1 MALVNNAETIG
12 KGTKNLVLETAGH
25 IYVKVNERYYEL
37 DFRNSGEKLV
47 GKSIVETVQTP
58 EEIDLSEYIT
68 NDDLKKA
75 LKKYVTAK
83 SWEDVIDTQ
92 TALQNSLLD
101 FEEAI
106 KPITVQTMQVV
117 VGTEELQFDWIES
130 FTNPNINVDPPLY
143 IDENPSSNHYGQLVW
158 NPGYI
163 KHYTIDGPDKVQPDS
178 SNSNTYGKTKDYWR
192 WYITNSEGEN
202 EIEEVPLSDT
212 FYVYLKVPYSKEY
225 TIDGSDTNGGGLNGA
240 NIYIAADGNLGD
252 RTASGNMAKT
262 GVGKV
267 VYSDTAIKFGPETE
281 NGITYYYL
289 LYAIVT
295 NSDGS
300 PSISTLNG
308 FTEILPGQIRAYIF
322 ASPDGESY
330 LDLMHSKLKLR
341 DKLVFNEDGKGN
353 LYIKGAIVQD
363 TGGNSQAATVYRDT
377 WERGATY
384 CPGNIVVVKDGNN
397 VVGSYRCTGEIPKG
411 GTADTVKEYERDCY
425 ESKIDPP
432 LDPSH
437 WVCISKGSTSIV
449 TAGLYYLDSDDDFTA
464 IPTDENGIIQST
476 ITPWTIHLKM
486 YEGSS
491 PIEIT
496 KVDLSIPDAIS
507 NAVSIEN
514 KGNGDIKISV
524 ISGQKIEGTHKIS
537 FTATGATSDTSN
549 STVKRSFLYTISGI
563 QNADP
568 NTMYFL
574 RPSTNQ
580 IKYGDKSGISCQVFK
595 NSPNGSNI
603 LDSLEDNMKITYS
616 IDNSNTVNNYSY
628 GNTIDSS
635 SISSKIVFTLT
646 VNNIVYDKET
656 ILVVRD
662 GTHGT
667 SVAAVKDYYYASNS
681 PSSDSCPAIGR
692 PEWTI
697 NKVPD
702 NYGLD
707 NPYLWNYEET
717 YNSDNIVINT
727 IPITLLCY
735 YGKDGVSIGSIIEYY
750 AATASKYINPN
761 SWTENEIPSGYG
773 PSKPYLWNY
782 EKIYNTKGGL
792 INETSPIIISHYGK
806 NGTNGK
812 GIASITNY
820 YLATDKSSGV
830 TREDNSWTT
839 TPQEINKDKPY
850 LWNYEV
856 ITYSDN
862 STPTKSDP
870 HIIGHYG
877 VDGVSPNTAFKSTV
891 FKRSNEAPGTP
902 EGGSYN
908 DPKPS
913 ESFGWSD
920 GIPAGEEILWASTR
934 IFSSNGE
941 YPQQGEWTDPK
952 QMTDTSDFEVA
963 FSSLEDPGTP
973 DGPPNTENNTNW
985 SDTASTDTIWM
996 ATAVKKNGKWG
1007 NWQISRIKGE
1017 KGNDGTSI
1025 NIKGTLESVEKLPKP
1040 PKNPSDCYI
1049 INGELYV
1056 WNGEKWVNVG
1066 KFTGDDG
1073 DTAYIH
1079 IKYANSLTEGDWT
1092 DKDNEDETLRGES
1105 PGKYIGIYWDHNPD
1119 DSLTWSN
1126 YKWSKWEGEDG
1137 FGYEYI
1143 YRLTTDFVAPA
1154 VPESGPVDPSGKKP
1168 EENNYVP
1175 KDWTDDPTGVD
1186 KTNQYEWVCYRQK
1199 VDGKWGNFIG
1209 SASNSTKAALW
1220 AKYGIDGT
1228 GISDIRDY
1236 YITTIDTTTPEAVFK
1251 DNTYIPYN
1259 GNDQWKRLPTDVTH
1273 NADYPYIWKVEVIL
1287 FDGDKGKTPICTS
1300 PVIIGVFTVD
1310 GINAALLTLTT
1321 SSYIFSYESH
1331 ADIPTNEEITLNAFT
1346 QNVTPKDYIWKYT
1359 NSTKNGAYVSIPD
1372 SDLKSNNYILNYD
1385 SALFDGTDSVT
1396 IRVSI
1401 EDPNN
1406 KGNWLFDEVTIFK
1419 IHAVSGLTLTCY
1431 LDNPC
1436 FDIPV
1441 KQGIRDFSEA
1451 FSNLHVVVDGEEVFE
1466 NFTVTTG
1473 DADVIY
1479 SYDETTKISKI
1490 YIDDKTT
1497 KSPGRY
1503 SVPITITYDS
1513 KYISTLNLDFEI
1525 DNDGYVELTYSNSAF
1540 VWNDINQSYTPNSIS
1555 ITANSYDINNAK
1567 YTGSYTWQY
1576 LNSDGEWTDIG
1587 TGSTLE
1593 ISANSE
1599 YFNGNRTATI
1609 KCSDST
1615 LNDDYDTATFF
1626 LIKDGASNYLLD
1638 LSNESASV
1646 PANADG
1652 IIQGIDSLHCK
1663 ATLFYGSSKPSGV
1676 TYTLTVPEG
1685 VSGVRIDPN
1694 TGEFTFENSFT
1705 FSGDVAS
1712 LVVEA
1717 KIGDIVKG
1725 TATMNISKI
1734 KPGSN
1739 GDPATVYWLIP
1750 SANQIVIDK
1759 DGNLNP
1765 STISVS
1771 GFQQTGNGEVV
1782 AAEGV
1787 SYKWGY
1793 NTSTPESDYIKEIG
1807 IDSAQSFITF
1817 SMYKEGKQIDSET
1830 VPILKDGQDG
1840 TPAFTVFLT
1849 NPNHI
1854 FPATEEGAVASTD
1867 RVGVMVYEGTT
1878 LYNRTQYFVT
1888 VADPRGLIQATTY
1901 ENDDPTNYIEIGDTQ
1916 INVIDFYLHEC
1927 SKKQYLNDSRKKV
1940 ITVYKG
1946 SVENQGEALAVLEYN
1961 WSISWSGEPGAK
1973 GDDGPITR
1981 VRKFQSTADENTI
1994 LVYNDGTYTET
2005 DGKKYLDF
2013 VFYQEDNNYYQCI
2026 KPQTIT
2032 GSNEA
2037 IAPSDTTHWS
2047 LINNF
2052 KPIATSVLLVG
2063 ANAEGWI
2070 IDEGIIKHT
2079 SDAISL
2085 KKNGE
2090 INAGDGTF
2098 SVSKEGILTA
2108 TSGKI
2113 GNWEITTTGLVGK
2126 DIETESTTETGE
2138 DVSGTQYGGGGHD
2151 SKHYSIITKCK
2162 EVSIEKNNKSKSGY
2176 SEARIGSN
2184 VLPVGISGTATGYF
2198 YNSLPKG
2205 LWTEKTDIV
2214 NLEWHDDTLKSAADR
2229 EAVFNDFIT
2238 SDAALAMGQEF
2249 IDLINSNCSTLE
2261 QVCLIYGND
2270 IIGYGFNPIVE
2281 SLEGLDGNS
2290 YDVYSI
2296 YMYNYHRITYQW
2308 VPLSTNYGI
2317 ISDVSNAKT
2326 NYSFYSPNGSAFLKN
2341 GSCISWSSD
2350 YKGYAYSNTI
2360 LSYLDKT
2367 NYFVFTGADSPGN
2380 IVYLPTTNQLIEIG
2394 AINKIFEITI
2404 LVTTTPNKVYIVS
2417 DDGYGKLL
2425 DNNDNIIKQ
2434 STPVSDLGDKYYNYI
2449 EMTKGDILTLLFDG
2463 TYWHKKVHSS

>member
-47 GKSIVETVQTP
+47 GKSIIENVQTP

-92 TALQNSLLD
+92 TALQNSLLN

-143 IDENPSSNHYGQLVW
+143 IDENPSSNHYGNLVW

-163 KHYTIDGPDKVQPDS
+163 KHYTIDGPEKVQPDS
-178 SNSNTYGKTKDYWR
+178 DGNNTYNRTKEYWR
-192 WYITNSEGEN
+192 WYITNSEGKN

-212 FYVYLKVPYSKEY
+212 FYVYLKVPYSKGY
-225 TIDGSDTNGGGLNGA
+225 TIEGINTNGGGLNGA
-240 NIYIAADGNLGD
+240 NVYITENGTLG
-252 RTASGNMAKT
+252 RMRARGIMAKT

-341 DKLVFNEDGKGN
+341 DKLKFNEDGKGN

-377 WERGATY
+377 WETGATY
-384 CPGNIVVVKDGNN
+384 CPGNIVIRKDGDN
-397 VVGSYRCTGEIPKG
+397 VVGSYRFTGILPKG
-411 GTADTVKEYERDCY
+411 ETIDTVPEYERLCGTAG
-425 ESKIDPP
+425 DP
-432 LDPSH
+432 LSDTEH

-496 KVDLSIPDAIS
+496 NVSWSIPGAIS
-507 NAVSIEN
+507 NTVSIEN
-514 KGNGDIKISV
+514 KGNGNIEISV
-524 ISGQKIEGTHKIS
+524 ASGQKIEGTHKIS
-537 FTATGATSDTSN
+537 FTATGATSDISKP
-549 STVKRSFLYTISGI
+549 TVERSFLYTISGI

-574 RPSTNQ
+574 RPSTSQ

-595 NSPNGSNI
+595 NSPNGSSVLN
-603 LDSLEDNMKITYS
+603 SLEDNMKITYS
-616 IDNSNTVNNYSY
+616 IDNSSTENDYSY
-628 GNTIDSS
+628 GNTIKSP
-635 SISSKIVFTLT
+635 ISSKIVFTLT
-646 VNNIVYDKET
+646 INNIVYDKET

-662 GTHGT
+662 GTNGT
-667 SVAAVKDYYYASNS
+667 SVAAVKDYYYASE
-681 PSSDSCPAIGR
+681 SSSSNIPAVDDPAWTENEI
-692 PEWTI
+692 PE
-697 NKVPD
+697 

-707 NPYLWNYEET
+707 NPYLWNYEKT
-717 YNSDNIVINT
+717 IGSDGKPINT
-727 IPITLLCY
+727 TPITLLCY
-735 YGKDGVSIGSIIEYY
+735 YGKDGNNGLGIVWKGNL
-750 AATASKYINPN
+750 ATAPSNPQTN
-761 SWTENEIPSGYG
+761 WCYRDTDNGKVY
-773 PSKPYLWNY
+773 
-782 EKIYNTKGGL
+782 IYNGSAWELMVLDGSNGEPGAKGDNGL
-792 INETSPIIISHYGK
+792 S
-806 NGTNGK
+806 
-812 GIASITNY
+812 
-820 YLATDKSSGV
+820 V
-830 TREDNSWTT
+830 F
-839 TPQEINKDKPY
+839 
-850 LWNYEV
+850 
-856 ITYSDN
+856 ITYHDN
-862 STPTKSDP
+862 AITSMPSTPTGNGTTDGWHTTATKAANWMSQKIAASASEGTWGAPIQICGADGQNG
-870 HIIGHYG
+870 IDGINGE
-877 VDGVSPNTAFKSTV
+877 DGVSIIWKGEFASHPNNPENGWAYKNTTDKKSYIYQD
-891 FKRSNEAPGTP
+891 
-902 EGGSYN
+902 GSWY
-908 DPKPS
+908 
-913 ESFGWSD
+913 
-920 GIPAGEEILWASTR
+920 
-934 IFSSNGE
+934 
-941 YPQQGEWTDPK
+941 
-952 QMTDTSDFEVA
+952 QMTID
-963 FSSLEDPGTP
+963 
-973 DGPPNTENNTNW
+973 
-985 SDTASTDTIWM
+985 
-996 ATAVKKNGKWG
+996 
-1007 NWQISRIKGE
+1007 
-1017 KGNDGTSI
+1017 
-1025 NIKGTLESVEKLPKP
+1025 
-1040 PKNPSDCYI
+1040 
-1049 INGELYV
+1049 
-1056 WNGEKWVNVG
+1056 
-1066 KFTGDDG
+1066 
-1073 DTAYIH
+1073 
-1079 IKYANSLTEGDWT
+1079 
-1092 DKDNEDETLRGES
+1092 
-1105 PGKYIGIYWDHNPD
+1105 
-1119 DSLTWSN
+1119 
-1126 YKWSKWEGEDG
+1126 
-1137 FGYEYI
+1137 
-1143 YRLTTDFVAPA
+1143 
-1154 VPESGPVDPSGKKP
+1154 
-1168 EENNYVP
+1168 
-1175 KDWTDDPTGVD
+1175 
-1186 KTNQYEWVCYRQK
+1186 
-1199 VDGKWGNFIG
+1199 
-1209 SASNSTKAALW
+1209 
-1220 AKYGIDGT
+1220 GIDGA

-1236 YITTIDTTTPEAVFK
+1236 YIVTQDTTTPEAVFK

-1259 GNDQWKRLPTDVTH
+1259 GDTPWKRSPTEVEH
-1273 NADYPYIWKVEVIL
+1273 NAKNPYIWKVEVIL
-1287 FDGDKGKTPICTS
+1287 FDEDKGKTPICTS

-1310 GINAALLTLTT
+1310 GIDAALLTLTT
-1321 SSYIFSYESH
+1321 SSYIFSYESR
-1331 ADIPTNEEITLNAFT
+1331 ADVPTNEEITLNAFT
-1346 QNVTPKDYIWKYT
+1346 QNVTPDTYKWEYT
-1359 NSTKNGAYVSIPD
+1359 NSTKNGTYVSIPD
-1372 SDLKSNNYILNYD
+1372 SNSKSNNYILNHN
-1385 SALFDGTDSVT
+1385 SALFDGTNSVT

-1401 EDPNN
+1401 QDPNN
-1406 KGNWLFDEVTIFK
+1406 EGNWLFDEVTIFK
-1419 IHAVSGLTLTCY
+1419 IYAVSGLTLTCY

-1441 KQGIRDFSEA
+1441 KKGIKDYSKA
-1451 FSNLHVVVDGEEVFE
+1451 SSNLHVVVDGEEIYNSFTIVNGE
-1466 NFTVTTG
+1466 REYKNFTVTTG
-1473 DADVIY
+1473 DADVKY
-1479 SYDETTKISKI
+1479 DYDETTKISKI
-1490 YIDDKTT
+1490 YIDSTT

-1513 KYISTLNLDFEI
+1513 KYIYTLNLDFEI

-1540 VWNDINQSYTPNSIS
+1540 VWDDINQSYTPDSIS
-1555 ITANSYDINNAK
+1555 ITANSYDINDVK

-1576 LNSDGEWTDIG
+1576 LNSDGNWANIG
-1587 TGSTLE
+1587 TGPTLE
-1593 ISANSE
+1593 ISANSS

-1609 KCSDST
+1609 KCLDST

-1646 PANADG
+1646 PADANG
-1652 IIQGIDSLHCK
+1652 NIQSIDSLHCK

-1676 TYTLTVPEG
+1676 IYTLTVPEG
-1685 VSGVRIDPN
+1685 VSGVSIN
-1694 TGEFTFENSFT
+1694 STTGEFIFENSFT

-1739 GDPATVYWLIP
+1739 GDPATVYWLVP
-1750 SANQIVIDK
+1750 SANQIIIDK

-1771 GFQQTGNGEVV
+1771 GFQQTGNGNVV
-1782 AAEGV
+1782 AAENV
-1787 SYKWGY
+1787 TYKWGY
-1793 NTSTPESDYIKEIG
+1793 NTSTPESNYTEEIH

-1817 SMYKEGKQIDSET
+1817 AMYKGSEQIDSET
-1830 VPILKDGQDG
+1830 IPILKDGQDG

-1854 FPATEEGAVASTD
+1854 FPATEKGAVASTD

-1888 VADPRGLIQATTY
+1888 VNDPWGLIQAITY
-1901 ENDDPTNYIEIGDTQ
+1901 ENNDPTNYMEIGDTQ

-1927 SKKQYLNDSRKKV
+1927 SKEEYLNDSRKKV

-1946 SVENQGEALAVLEYN
+1946 SIENPGVALAVLEYN

-1973 GDDGPITR
+1973 GDDGPATR
-1981 VRKFQSTADENTI
+1981 VRKFQSTADGNTT

-2026 KPQTIT
+2026 SPQTIT
-2032 GSNEA
+2032 GSNKA

-2063 ANAEGWI
+2063 KNAEGWI

-2079 SDAISL
+2079 SGNISL
-2085 KKNGE
+2085 TKNGE
-2090 INAGDGTF
+2090 ISAGTGKF
-2098 SVSKEGILTA
+2098 SVSKIGDLNA
-2108 TSGKI
+2108 PSGRI
-2113 GNWEITTTGLVGK
+2113 GNWEITTTGLVGQ

-2138 DVSGTQYGGGGHD
+2138 DVSGTQYSGAGYD

-2162 EVSIEKNNKSKSGY
+2162 EVSIEKDGKSKSGY

-2184 VLPVGISGTATGYF
+2184 VWYGGTSGTATGYF

-2205 LWTEKTDIV
+2205 TWTTKTDIV
-2214 NLEWHDDTLKSAADR
+2214 NLEWHDDTSKSNADR

-2238 SDAALAMGQEF
+2238 SDAALTMGPEF

-2281 SLEGLDGNS
+2281 TFEETAGKS
-2290 YDVYSI
+2290 YKVYSI
-2296 YMYNYHRITYQW
+2296 YMYNYHRNINQW

-2317 ISDVSNAKT
+2317 ISNVSNAKN
-2326 NYSFYSPNGSAFLKN
+2326 NYSFYSNNGSAFWRN
-2341 GSCISWSSD
+2341 GGCVSWSPD
-2350 YKGYAYSNTI
+2350 YKGYAYSDTI
-2360 LSYLDKT
+2360 YKYLDKT
-2367 NYFVFTGADSPGN
+2367 KYFVFTGANSPGS
-2380 IVYLPTTNQLIEIG
+2380 IVYLPTTEQLTAIG

-2417 DDGYGKLL
+2417 KSDYGTIF
-2425 DNNDNIIKQ
+2425 DNNDNRLKQ
-2434 STPVSDLGDKYYNYI
+2434 STPLSIGGKNNYNYI
-2449 EMTKGDILTLLFDG
+2449 EMTKGDVLTLLFDG
-2463 TYWHKKVHSS
+2463 AHWYKKAYSF

>member
-47 GKSIVETVQTP
+47 GKSIIENVQTP

-92 TALQNSLLD
+92 TALQNSLLN

-143 IDENPSSNHYGQLVW
+143 IDENPSSNHYGNLVW

-163 KHYTIDGPDKVQPDS
+163 KHYTIDGPEKVQPDS
-178 SNSNTYGKTKDYWR
+178 DGNNTYNRTKEYWR
-192 WYITNSEGEN
+192 WYITNSEGKN
-202 EIEEVPLSDT
+202 EIEEIPLSDT
-212 FYVYLKVPYSKEY
+212 FYVYLKVPYSKGY
-225 TIDGSDTNGGGLNGA
+225 VIGDSDTNGGGLNGA
-240 NIYIAADGNLGD
+240 NIYVAEDGNLGTM
-252 RTASGNMAKT
+252 TAHGIMAKT

-341 DKLVFNEDGKGN
+341 DKLKFNEDGKGN

-377 WERGATY
+377 WETGATY
-384 CPGNIVVVKDGNN
+384 CPGNIVIRKDGDN
-397 VVGSYRCTGEIPKG
+397 VVGSYRFTGILPKG
-411 GTADTVKEYERDCY
+411 ETIDTVPEYERLCGTAG
-425 ESKIDPP
+425 DP
-432 LDPSH
+432 LSDTEH

-496 KVDLSIPDAIS
+496 NVSWSIPGAIS
-507 NAVSIEN
+507 NTVSIKN
-514 KGNGDIKISV
+514 KGNGDIEISV
-524 ISGQKIEGTHKIS
+524 ASGQKIEGTHKIS
-537 FTATGATSDTSN
+537 FTATGATSDTSKP
-549 STVKRSFLYTISGI
+549 TVERSFLYTISGI

-595 NSPNGSNI
+595 NSPNGSSVLN
-603 LDSLEDNMKITYS
+603 SLEDNMKITYS
-616 IDNSNTVNNYSY
+616 IDNSSTENDYSY
-628 GNTIDSS
+628 GNTIKSP
-635 SISSKIVFTLT
+635 ISSKIVFTLT

-656 ILVVRD
+656 ILVVKD
-662 GTHGT
+662 GTNGT
-667 SVAAVKDYYYASNS
+667 SVVAVKDYYYASES
-681 PSSDSCPAIGR
+681 PSSNIPAVDDPAWTENEI
-692 PEWTI
+692 PE
-697 NKVPD
+697 

-707 NPYLWNYEET
+707 NPYLWNYEKT
-717 YNSDNIVINT
+717 IGSDGKPINT
-727 IPITLLCY
+727 TPITLLCY
-735 YGKDGVSIGSIIEYY
+735 YGKDGNNGLGIVWKGNL
-750 AATASKYINPN
+750 ATAPSNPQTN
-761 SWTENEIPSGYG
+761 WCYRDTDNGKVY
-773 PSKPYLWNY
+773 
-782 EKIYNTKGGL
+782 IYNGSAWELMVLDGSNGEPGAKGDNGL
-792 INETSPIIISHYGK
+792 S
-806 NGTNGK
+806 
-812 GIASITNY
+812 
-820 YLATDKSSGV
+820 V
-830 TREDNSWTT
+830 F
-839 TPQEINKDKPY
+839 
-850 LWNYEV
+850 
-856 ITYSDN
+856 ITYHDN
-862 STPTKSDP
+862 AITSMPSTPTGNGTTDGWHTTATKAANWMSQKIAASASEGTWGAPIQICGADGQNG
-870 HIIGHYG
+870 IDGINGE
-877 VDGVSPNTAFKSTV
+877 DGVSIIWKGEFASHPNNPENGWAYKNTTDKKSYIYQD
-891 FKRSNEAPGTP
+891 
-902 EGGSYN
+902 GSWY
-908 DPKPS
+908 
-913 ESFGWSD
+913 
-920 GIPAGEEILWASTR
+920 
-934 IFSSNGE
+934 
-941 YPQQGEWTDPK
+941 
-952 QMTDTSDFEVA
+952 QMTID
-963 FSSLEDPGTP
+963 
-973 DGPPNTENNTNW
+973 
-985 SDTASTDTIWM
+985 
-996 ATAVKKNGKWG
+996 
-1007 NWQISRIKGE
+1007 
-1017 KGNDGTSI
+1017 
-1025 NIKGTLESVEKLPKP
+1025 
-1040 PKNPSDCYI
+1040 
-1049 INGELYV
+1049 
-1056 WNGEKWVNVG
+1056 
-1066 KFTGDDG
+1066 
-1073 DTAYIH
+1073 
-1079 IKYANSLTEGDWT
+1079 
-1092 DKDNEDETLRGES
+1092 
-1105 PGKYIGIYWDHNPD
+1105 
-1119 DSLTWSN
+1119 
-1126 YKWSKWEGEDG
+1126 
-1137 FGYEYI
+1137 
-1143 YRLTTDFVAPA
+1143 
-1154 VPESGPVDPSGKKP
+1154 
-1168 EENNYVP
+1168 
-1175 KDWTDDPTGVD
+1175 
-1186 KTNQYEWVCYRQK
+1186 
-1199 VDGKWGNFIG
+1199 
-1209 SASNSTKAALW
+1209 
-1220 AKYGIDGT
+1220 GIDGA

-1236 YITTIDTTTPEAVFK
+1236 YIVTQDTTTPEAVFK

-1273 NADYPYIWKVEVIL
+1273 NAANPYIWKVEVIL

-1310 GINAALLTLTT
+1310 GIDAALLTLTT
-1321 SSYIFSYESH
+1321 SSYIFSYESRT
-1331 ADIPTNEEITLNAFT
+1331 DVPTNKEITLNAFT
-1346 QNVTPKDYIWKYT
+1346 QNVTPNTYKWEYT

-1372 SDLKSNNYILNYD
+1372 SDSKSNNYILNHN
-1385 SALFDGTDSVT
+1385 SALFDRTNSVT

-1401 EDPNN
+1401 QDPNN

-1419 IHAVSGLTLTCY
+1419 IYAVSGLTLTCY

-1441 KQGIRDFSEA
+1441 KKGKYDYSGA
-1451 FSNLHVVVDGEEVFE
+1451 SSNLHVVVNGEEKYD
-1466 NFTVTTG
+1466 NFTVTPG
-1473 DADVIY
+1473 DTDVKY
-1479 SYDETTKISKI
+1479 KVEEKIEGENTIKTSII
-1490 YIDDKTT
+1490 YIDSTT

-1540 VWNDINQSYTPNSIS
+1540 VWNDINQSYTPDSIS
-1555 ITANSYDINNAK
+1555 ITANSYDINDVK

-1576 LNSDGEWTDIG
+1576 LNSDGNWANIG
-1587 TGSTLE
+1587 TGPTLE

-1646 PANADG
+1646 PADANG
-1652 IIQGIDSLHCK
+1652 NIQSIDSLHCK

-1676 TYTLTVPEG
+1676 IYTLTVPEG
-1685 VSGVRIDPN
+1685 VSGVSIN
-1694 TGEFTFENSFT
+1694 STTGEFIFENSFT

-1739 GDPATVYWLIP
+1739 GSPATVYWLVP
-1750 SANQIVIDK
+1750 SANQIIIDK

-1771 GFQQTGNGEVV
+1771 GFQQTGNGNVV
-1782 AAEGV
+1782 AAENV
-1787 SYKWGY
+1787 TYKWGY
-1793 NTSTPESDYIKEIG
+1793 NTSTPESNYTEEIH

-1817 SMYKEGKQIDSET
+1817 AMYKGSEQIDSET
-1830 VPILKDGQDG
+1830 IPILKDGQDG

-1854 FPATEEGAVASTD
+1854 FPATEKGAVASTD

-1888 VADPRGLIQATTY
+1888 VNDPWGLIQAITY
-1901 ENDDPTNYIEIGDTQ
+1901 ENNDPTNYMEIGDTQ

-1927 SKKQYLNDSRKKV
+1927 SKEEYLNDSRKKV

-1946 SVENQGEALAVLEYN
+1946 SVENPGVALAVLEYN

-1973 GDDGPITR
+1973 GDDGPATR
-1981 VRKFQSTADENTI
+1981 VRKFQSTADGNTT

-2026 KPQTIT
+2026 SPQTIT

-2037 IAPSDTTHWS
+2037 IAPSNSTYWS

-2063 ANAEGWI
+2063 KNAEGWI

-2079 SDAISL
+2079 SGNISL
-2085 KKNGE
+2085 TKNGE
-2090 INAGDGTF
+2090 ISAGTGKF
-2098 SVSKEGILTA
+2098 SVSKIGDLNA
-2108 TSGKI
+2108 PSGRI

-2138 DVSGTQYGGGGHD
+2138 DVSGTQYGGTARN

-2162 EVSIEKNNKSKSGY
+2162 EVSIEGDGTSKSGY

-2184 VLPVGISGTATGYF
+2184 VLPVGTSGTATGYF

-2205 LWTEKTDIV
+2205 VWITQTEIV
-2214 NLEWHDDTLKSAADR
+2214 NYDWHDDKYRDNDFKKWQ
-2229 EAVFNDFIT
+2229 FNDFIT
-2238 SDAALAMGQEF
+2238 SPPFSALPLNLQTE
-2249 IDLINSNCSTLE
+2249 IKERCSTIGE
-2261 QVCLIYGND
+2261 VCAHYGNL
-2270 IIGYGFNPIVE
+2270 ILGYGFICEMTSEPNPSWDPAIDTETETYTAYHIYV
-2281 SLEGLDGNS
+2281 
-2290 YDVYSI
+2290 YDFHKS
-2296 YMYNYHRITYQW
+2296 TYQW
-2308 VPLSTNYGI
+2308 VSLSTNYGI
-2317 ISDVSNAKT
+2317 ISDVSNAET
-2326 NYSFYSPNGSAFLKN
+2326 NYSFYSPNGSAIWKN
-2341 GSCISWSSD
+2341 GGCVSWSPD
-2350 YKGYAYSNTI
+2350 YRGFAYSNAI
-2360 LSYLDKT
+2360 KKYLDKT
-2367 NYFVFTGADSPGN
+2367 NYFVFTGADSPGSG
-2380 IVYLPTTNQLIEIG
+2380 VWLPNKDDLTNMG

-2404 LVTTTPNKVYIVS
+2404 LVTVTSNKVYIVS
-2417 DDGYGKLL
+2417 GDEYGKLL

-2434 STPVSDLGDKYYNYI
+2434 STFISAGGKRYNNYI

>member
-117 VGTEELQFDWIES
+117 VGTEELQFDWIKS
-130 FTNPNINVDPPLY
+130 FTNPDINVDPPLY

-158 NPGYI
+158 KPGYI

-178 SNSNTYGKTKDYWR
+178 DGKITYNRTKEYWR
-192 WYITNSEGEN
+192 WYITNSEGLD

-225 TIDGSDTNGGGLNGA
+225 TMGNRNTNGGGLNGA
-240 NIYIAADGNLGD
+240 NVYIAADGTLGTM
-252 RTASGNMAKT
+252 TAHGNMAKT

-330 LDLMHSKLKLR
+330 LNLMHSKLKLR
-341 DKLVFNEDGKGN
+341 DKLNFDGNN

-363 TGGNSQAATVYRDT
+363 TGGNSQAATLYRDT
-377 WERGATY
+377 WNSEYTY
-384 CPGNIVVVKDGNN
+384 CPGNIVIRKDGDN
-397 VVGSYRCTGEIPKG
+397 VVGSYRFTGILPKG
-411 GTADTVKEYERDCY
+411 ETVDTVPEYERLCGTAG
-425 ESKIDPP
+425 DP
-432 LDPSH
+432 LSDTDH

-476 ITPWTIHLKM
+476 IAPWTIHLKM

-491 PIEIT
+491 PIGIT
-496 KVDLSIPDAIS
+496 NVVWSIPEAIS
-507 NAVSIEN
+507 NTVSIEN

-524 ISGQKIEGTHKIS
+524 ASGQKIEGTHKIS

-549 STVKRSFLYTISGI
+549 PTVERSFLYTISGI

-580 IKYGDKSGISCQVFK
+580 IKDGDKSGISCQVFK
-595 NSPNGSNI
+595 NSPNGSELLSTWGNDI
-603 LDSLEDNMKITYS
+603 EVTYS
-616 IDNSNTVNNYSY
+616 ID
-628 GNTIDSS
+628 GGAETIYEHGTTIKQ

-656 ILVVRD
+656 ILVVKD
-662 GTHGT
+662 GTNGT
-667 SVAAVKDYYYASNS
+667 SVVAVKDYYYASE
-681 PSSDSCPAIGR
+681 SSSSNIPAVDDPAWTENEI
-692 PEWTI
+692 PE
-697 NKVPD
+697 

-707 NPYLWNYEET
+707 NPYLWNYEKT
-717 YNSDNIVINT
+717 IGSDGKPINT
-727 IPITLLCY
+727 TPITLLCY
-735 YGKDGVSIGSIIEYY
+735 YGKDGNNGLGIVWKGNL
-750 AATASKYINPN
+750 ATAPSNPQTNWCYRDTDNGKVYIYNGSAWELMVLDGSNGEPGAKGDDGLSVFITYHDN
-761 SWTENEIPSGYG
+761 AITSMPDTPTENG
-773 PSKPYLWNY
+773 
-782 EKIYNTKGGL
+782 T
-792 INETSPIIISHYGK
+792 
-806 NGTNGK
+806 TNGWHTNATK
-812 GIASITNY
+812 AANWMSQKVAASASEGAWGAPIQICGADGQNGI
-820 YLATDKSSGV
+820 DG
-830 TREDNSWTT
+830 
-839 TPQEINKDKPY
+839 ING
-850 LWNYEV
+850 E
-856 ITYSDN
+856 
-862 STPTKSDP
+862 
-870 HIIGHYG
+870 
-877 VDGVSPNTAFKSTV
+877 DGVSIIWKGEFALHPNNPENGWAYKNTTDKKSYIYQD
-891 FKRSNEAPGTP
+891 
-902 EGGSYN
+902 GSWY
-908 DPKPS
+908 
-913 ESFGWSD
+913 
-920 GIPAGEEILWASTR
+920 
-934 IFSSNGE
+934 
-941 YPQQGEWTDPK
+941 
-952 QMTDTSDFEVA
+952 QMTID
-963 FSSLEDPGTP
+963 
-973 DGPPNTENNTNW
+973 
-985 SDTASTDTIWM
+985 
-996 ATAVKKNGKWG
+996 
-1007 NWQISRIKGE
+1007 
-1017 KGNDGTSI
+1017 
-1025 NIKGTLESVEKLPKP
+1025 
-1040 PKNPSDCYI
+1040 
-1049 INGELYV
+1049 
-1056 WNGEKWVNVG
+1056 
-1066 KFTGDDG
+1066 
-1073 DTAYIH
+1073 
-1079 IKYANSLTEGDWT
+1079 
-1092 DKDNEDETLRGES
+1092 
-1105 PGKYIGIYWDHNPD
+1105 
-1119 DSLTWSN
+1119 
-1126 YKWSKWEGEDG
+1126 
-1137 FGYEYI
+1137 
-1143 YRLTTDFVAPA
+1143 
-1154 VPESGPVDPSGKKP
+1154 
-1168 EENNYVP
+1168 
-1175 KDWTDDPTGVD
+1175 
-1186 KTNQYEWVCYRQK
+1186 
-1199 VDGKWGNFIG
+1199 
-1209 SASNSTKAALW
+1209 
-1220 AKYGIDGT
+1220 GIDGA

-1236 YITTIDTTTPEAVFK
+1236 YITTQDTTTPEAVL
-1251 DNTYIPYN
+1251 NNETYIPYN
-1259 GNDQWKRLPTDVTH
+1259 GNTPWKRSPTDVTH
-1273 NADYPYIWKVEVIL
+1273 NADNPYIWKVEVIL
-1287 FDGDKGKTPICTS
+1287 FDEDKGKTPICTS
-1300 PVIIGVFTVD
+1300 PVIIGVFTVN
-1310 GINAALLTLTT
+1310 GIDAALLTLTT
-1321 SSYIFSYESH
+1321 SSYIFSYEGL
-1331 ADIPTNEEITLNAFT
+1331 ADIPTNEEIILNAYT
-1346 QNVTPKDYIWKYT
+1346 QNVTPKTYKWEYT
-1359 NSTKNGAYVSIPD
+1359 NSKKNGAYELIPGD
-1372 SDLKSNNYILNYD
+1372 NSKNSSYTLNYKSD
-1385 SALFDGTDSVT
+1385 IFGGTDSVT

-1401 EDPNN
+1401 QDPNN
-1406 KGNWLFDEVTIFK
+1406 EGNWLFDEVTIFK
-1419 IHAVSGLTLTCY
+1419 IYAVSGLTLTCY

-1441 KQGIRDFSEA
+1441 KKGKYDFTKA
-1451 FSNLHVVVDGEEVFE
+1451 FSNLHVVVDGEEIYNSFTIVDGKRKYE
-1466 NFTVTTG
+1466 NFTVTAG
-1473 DADVIY
+1473 DTDVIY
-1479 SYDETTKISKI
+1479 DYDEITKISKI
-1490 YIDDKTT
+1490 YIDNKTT

-1503 SVPITITYDS
+1503 SVPITITYNS

-1540 VWNDINQSYTPNSIS
+1540 VWDDINQSYTPDSIS

-1576 LNSDGEWTDIG
+1576 LNSDGEWANIG
-1587 TGSTLE
+1587 IGPTLE
-1593 ISANSE
+1593 ISANSS

-1609 KCSDST
+1609 KCYDST

-1646 PANADG
+1646 PADANG
-1652 IIQGIDSLHCK
+1652 NIQSINSLHCK

-1685 VSGVRIDPN
+1685 VSGVSIN
-1694 TGEFTFENSFT
+1694 ETTGEFIFENSFT

-1717 KIGDIVKG
+1717 KIGDVVKG

-1734 KPGSN
+1734 KPGNN

-1759 DGNLNP
+1759 DGNLSP

-1771 GFQQTGNGEVV
+1771 GFQQTGNGKVV

-1793 NTSTPESDYIKEIG
+1793 NTSTPESNYTEEIH

-1817 SMYKEGKQIDSET
+1817 AMYKKENQKDVLIDSET
-1830 VPILKDGQDG
+1830 VPILKDGEDG

-1849 NPNHI
+1849 NPTHI
-1854 FPATEEGAVASTD
+1854 FPATEEGVVASTD
-1867 RVGVMVYEGTT
+1867 RVGVMVYEGNV

-1901 ENDDPTNYIEIGDTQ
+1901 ENDDPTNYMKIGDTQ
-1916 INVIDFYLHEC
+1916 INVIDFYMHEC
-1927 SKKQYLNDSRKKV
+1927 SKEDYLNDSRKKV

-1946 SVENQGEALAVLEYN
+1946 SVENQGEVLAVLEYN

-2013 VFYQEDNNYYQCI
+2013 VFYQTDNNYYQCI
-2026 KPQTIT
+2026 KYQTIT

-2037 IAPSDTTHWS
+2037 IAPSDTTCWS

-2079 SDAISL
+2079 SGNISL
-2085 KKNGE
+2085 TKNGE
-2090 INAGDGTF
+2090 ISAGTGKF
-2098 SVSKEGILTA
+2098 SVSKTGDLKA
-2108 TSGKI
+2108 PSGKI

-2138 DVSGTQYGGGGHD
+2138 DVSGTQYGGGGHN
-2151 SKHYSIITKCK
+2151 SKHYSIITRCK
-2162 EVSIEKNNKSKSGY
+2162 EVSIDKDRNSKRGY

-2184 VLPVGISGTATGYF
+2184 VLPVGTSGTATGYF

-2205 LWTEKTDIV
+2205 VWTTKTDIV
-2214 NLEWHDDTLKSAADR
+2214 NYEWHDDKYRDS
-2229 EAVFNDFIT
+2229 EFKEWQFNDFIT
-2238 SDAALAMGQEF
+2238 SPPFLNLPLGLQTQIRER
-2249 IDLINSNCSTLE
+2249 CSTIGE
-2261 QVCLIYGND
+2261 VCAHHGGD
-2270 IIGYGFNPIVE
+2270 ILGYGFICETTSETDPSWDPAIDTEQKTYTAYHIYV
-2281 SLEGLDGNS
+2281 
-2290 YDVYSI
+2290 YDFHKST
-2296 YMYNYHRITYQW
+2296 NQW
-2308 VPLSTNYGI
+2308 VSLSTNYGI
-2317 ISDVSNAKT
+2317 ISDVSNAEI
-2326 NYSFYSPNGSAFLKN
+2326 NYSFYSPNGSAIWKN
-2341 GSCISWSSD
+2341 GGCVSWSPD
-2350 YKGYAYSNTI
+2350 YRGFAYSNVI
-2360 LSYLDKT
+2360 KKYLNKT
-2367 NYFVFTGADSPGN
+2367 NYFVFTGADSPGSG
-2380 IVYLPTTNQLIEIG
+2380 VWLPNKDDLTNMG

-2404 LVTTTPNKVYIVS
+2404 LVTVTSNKVYIIS
-2417 DDGYGKLL
+2417 DDEYGKLL

-2434 STPVSDLGDKYYNYI
+2434 STFISAGGKRYNNYI
-2449 EMTKGDILTLLFDG
+2449 EMTKGDKLTLLFDG
-2463 TYWHKKVHSS
+2463 QKWHKKVHSS

>member
-47 GKSIVETVQTP
+47 GKSIIENVQTP

-117 VGTEELQFDWIES
+117 VGTEELQFDWIKS
-130 FTNPNINVDPPLY
+130 FTDPDINVDPPLY
-143 IDENPSSNHYGQLVW
+143 IDENSSSSHYGQLVW

-178 SNSNTYGKTKDYWR
+178 NNSNTYGKTKDYWR
-192 WYITNSEGEN
+192 WYITNSEGKN

-225 TIDGSDTNGGGLNGA
+225 TIDGSDTNGGGFNGA
-240 NIYIAADGNLGD
+240 NVYIAADGNLGD
-252 RTASGNMAKT
+252 RTANGNMAKT

-330 LDLMHSKLKLR
+330 LNLMHSKLKLR
-341 DKLVFNEDGKGN
+341 DKLIFNEDGKGN

-363 TGGNSQAATVYRDT
+363 IGGNSQAATVYRDT
-377 WERGATY
+377 WKKGTTY

-411 GTADTVKEYERDCY
+411 GTADTVYEYERDCY
-425 ESKIDPP
+425 KSDIEPP
-432 LDPSH
+432 LDLSH

-476 ITPWTIHLKM
+476 IAPWTIHLKM

-496 KVDLSIPDAIS
+496 KVDCSIPVAIS
-507 NAVSIEN
+507 NTVSIKN
-514 KGNGDIKISV
+514 KGNGDIEISV
-524 ISGQKIEGTHKIS
+524 ASGQKIEGTHKIS
-537 FTATGATSDTSN
+537 FTATGKTSDTSN
-549 STVKRSFLYTISGI
+549 PTVERSFLYTISGI

-580 IKYGDKSGISCQVFK
+580 IKSGDKSGISCQVFK
-595 NSPNGSNI
+595 NSPNGSGLLSTWGNDI
-603 LDSLEDNMKITYS
+603 EVTYS
-616 IDNSNTVNNYSY
+616 IDGGDGTTYEH
-628 GNTIDSS
+628 GTTITQ

-656 ILVVRD
+656 ILVVKD

-667 SVAAVKDYYYASNS
+667 SVAAVKDYYYASESSSSNIPVVDDPAWTENEIPEDYGLKKPYLWNYEKTIDSNNYVINTTPITLLCYYGKDGIGIKNVIEYYAVSQLTS
-681 PSSDSCPAIGR
+681 PIPTM
-692 PEWTI
+692 WTP

-707 NPYLWNYEET
+707 NPYLWNYEVIQYTEGQPKET
-717 YNSDNIVINT
+717 TKRI
-727 IPITLLCY
+727 
-735 YGKDGVSIGSIIEYY
+735 IGY
-750 AATASKYINPN
+750 
-761 SWTENEIPSGYG
+761 
-773 PSKPYLWNY
+773 
-782 EKIYNTKGGL
+782 
-792 INETSPIIISHYGK
+792 YGK
-806 NGTNGK
+806 NGK
-812 GIASITNY
+812 GIVSITNH
-820 YLATDKSSGV
+820 YLAAKESSGITKND
-830 TREDNSWTT
+830 TRWTEEF
-839 TPQEINKDKPY
+839 QEINKDKPY
-850 LWNYEV
+850 LWNYEE
-856 ITYSDN
+856 IIYSEGE
-862 STPTKSDP
+862 PTSSDP

-877 VDGVSPNTAFKSTV
+877 VAAFKSTV
-891 FKRSNEAPGTP
+891 FIRSDTKPNTP
-902 EGGSYN
+902 TGGSYN
-908 DPKPS
+908 NPIPDKLS
-913 ESFGWSD
+913 DNILENWSD
-920 GIPAGEEILWASTR
+920 GIPAGETVLWASTR
-934 IFSSNGE
+934 IFSSDGE
-941 YPQQGEWTDPK
+941 YPQQGEWTDPR
-952 QMTDTSDFEVA
+952 QMTDTSDFDVE
-963 FSSLEDPGTP
+963 FSSLENPTAPEGH
-973 DGPPNTENNTNW
+973 PNKTEGW

-996 ATAVKKNGKWG
+996 ATAVKKNGNWG
-1007 NWQISRIKGE
+1007 NWQVSRIKGE
-1017 KGNDGTSI
+1017 KGN
-1025 NIKGTLESVEKLPKP
+1025 
-1040 PKNPSDCYI
+1040 
-1049 INGELYV
+1049 NG
-1056 WNGEKWVNVG
+1056 
-1066 KFTGDDG
+1066 
-1073 DTAYIH
+1073 A
-1079 IKYANSLTEGDWT
+1079 
-1092 DKDNEDETLRGES
+1092 
-1105 PGKYIGIYWDHNPD
+1105 
-1119 DSLTWSN
+1119 
-1126 YKWSKWEGEDG
+1126 
-1137 FGYEYI
+1137 
-1143 YRLTTDFVAPA
+1143 
-1154 VPESGPVDPSGKKP
+1154 
-1168 EENNYVP
+1168 
-1175 KDWTDDPTGVD
+1175 
-1186 KTNQYEWVCYRQK
+1186 
-1199 VDGKWGNFIG
+1199 
-1209 SASNSTKAALW
+1209 
-1220 AKYGIDGT
+1220 

-1251 DNTYIPYN
+1251 DETYIPYN
-1259 GNDQWKRLPTDVTH
+1259 GGDQWKRSPTEVEHD
-1273 NADYPYIWKVEVIL
+1273 AKYPYIWKVEVIL
-1287 FDGDKGKTPICTS
+1287 FDEDKGKTPICTS
-1300 PVIIGVFTVD
+1300 PVIIGVFTVN
-1310 GINAALLTLTT
+1310 GIDAALLTLTT
-1321 SSYIFSYESH
+1321 SSYIFSYEGL
-1331 ADIPTNEEITLNAFT
+1331 ANVPTNTQITLNAFT
-1346 QNVTPKDYIWKYT
+1346 QNVTPKTYKWEYT
-1359 NSTKNGAYVSIPD
+1359 NSTKNGAYVSIPGD
-1372 SDLKSNNYILNYD
+1372 NSKNSSYTLNYD
-1385 SALFDGTDSVT
+1385 SDIFDKTDSVT

-1419 IHAVSGLTLTCY
+1419 IYAVSGLTLTCY

-1441 KQGIRDFSEA
+1441 KQGIKDYSKA
-1451 FSNLHVVVDGEEVFE
+1451 SSNLHVVVDGEEKYD
-1466 NFTVTTG
+1466 NFTVTIG
-1473 DADVIY
+1473 DDDVKYKMEEKVVEGNTIK
-1479 SYDETTKISKI
+1479 TTTI
-1490 YIDDKTT
+1490 YIDSTT

-1503 SVPITITYDS
+1503 SVPITITYNS

-1540 VWNDINQSYTPNSIS
+1540 VWDDINQSYTPDSIS
-1555 ITANSYDINNAK
+1555 ITANSYDINDAK

-1576 LNSDGEWTDIG
+1576 LNSDGNWANIG
-1587 TGSTLE
+1587 TGPTLE
-1593 ISANSE
+1593 IFANSE
-1599 YFNGNRTATI
+1599 YFNGNRTTTI

-1663 ATLFYGSSKPSGV
+1663 ATLFYGSSIPSGV
-1676 TYTLTVPEG
+1676 TYTLTVPKG
-1685 VSGVRIDPN
+1685 VSGVSIN
-1694 TGEFTFENSFT
+1694 STTGEFIFENSFT
-1705 FSGDVAS
+1705 FSRDVAS

-1734 KPGSN
+1734 KPGSS

-1759 DGNLNP
+1759 NGNP
-1765 STISVS
+1765 SPSAISVS

-1787 SYKWGY
+1787 SYKWDY
-1793 NTSTPESDYIKEIG
+1793 NTSTPESDYTKEIG

-1817 SMYKEGKQIDSET
+1817 AMYKKENQKEVLIDSET
-1830 VPILKDGQDG
+1830 IPILKNGQDG

-1854 FPATEEGAVASTD
+1854 FPATEEGVIASTD

-1888 VADPRGLIQATTY
+1888 VDDPRGLIQATTY
-1901 ENDDPTNYIEIGDTQ
+1901 ENDDPTNYMNVGDTQ
-1916 INVIDFYLHEC
+1916 INVIDFYMHEC
-1927 SKKQYLNDSRKKV
+1927 SKEDYLNDSRKKV

-1946 SVENQGEALAVLEYN
+1946 SVENPGVALAVLEYN

-1981 VRKFQSTADENTI
+1981 VRKFQSTADKNTT

-2013 VFYQEDNNYYQCI
+2013 VFYQTDNNYYQCI
-2026 KPQTIT
+2026 KYQKIT

-2037 IAPSDTTHWS
+2037 IAPSNTDNWS

-2079 SDAISL
+2079 SGNISL
-2085 KKNGE
+2085 TKNGE
-2090 INAGDGTF
+2090 ISAGTGKF
-2098 SVSKEGILTA
+2098 SVSKTGDLNA
-2108 TSGKI
+2108 PSGKI

-2162 EVSIEKNNKSKSGY
+2162 EVSIEKNGKSKSGY

-2184 VLPVGISGTATGYF
+2184 VLPVGTSGTATGYF

-2205 LWTEKTDIV
+2205 VWTTKIDIV
-2214 NLEWHDDTLKSAADR
+2214 NYEWYDDKYRDNDFK
-2229 EAVFNDFIT
+2229 EQQFNDFIT
-2238 SDAALAMGQEF
+2238 SDPFLALPAELQTQIKEQ
-2249 IDLINSNCSTLE
+2249 CSTISA
-2261 QVCLIYGND
+2261 VCASQANFIIDFGFICTQTSEPDPNWDPAIDTEGKTYTVYNIY
-2270 IIGYGFNPIVE
+2270 V
-2281 SLEGLDGNS
+2281 
-2290 YDVYSI
+2290 YD
-2296 YMYNYHRITYQW
+2296 YHKSTYQW

-2317 ISDVSNAKT
+2317 ISNVNNAKT
-2326 NYSFYSPNGSAFLKN
+2326 NYSFYSDNGSAIWKN
-2341 GSCISWSSD
+2341 GSCVSWSSD
-2350 YKGYAYSNTI
+2350 YKGYAYANTI
-2360 LSYLDKT
+2360 YMYLDKT
-2367 NYFVFTGADSPGN
+2367 NYFVFTGADSSGN
-2380 IVYLPTTNQLIEIG
+2380 IVYLPTTNQLTEIG

-2434 STPVSDLGDKYYNYI
+2434 STPISDLGDKYYNYI

>member
-92 TALQNSLLD
+92 TALQNSLLN

-117 VGTEELQFDWIES
+117 VGTEELQFDWIKS
-130 FTNPNINVDPPLY
+130 FTDPDINVDPPLY
-143 IDENPSSNHYGQLVW
+143 IDEDLSSNHYGNLVW
-158 NPGYI
+158 KPGYI
-163 KHYTIDGPDKVQPDS
+163 KHYTIDGPEKVQPDS
-178 SNSNTYGKTKDYWR
+178 NNSNTYGKTKDYWR
-192 WYITNSEGEN
+192 WYITNSEGLN

-212 FYVYLKVPYSKEY
+212 FYVYLKVPYSKGY
-225 TIDGSDTNGGGLNGA
+225 TIGNSDTNGGGLNGA
-240 NIYIAADGNLGD
+240 NIYITENGKLGTM
-252 RTASGNMAKT
+252 TARGNMAKT

-341 DKLVFNEDGKGN
+341 DKLIFNEDGRGN

-363 TGGNSQAATVYRDT
+363 TGGNSQAATLYRDT
-377 WERGATY
+377 WNSEYTY
-384 CPGNIVVVKDGNN
+384 CPGNIVIRKDGDN
-397 VVGSYRCTGEIPKG
+397 VVGSYRFTGILPIGE
-411 GTADTVKEYERDCY
+411 TVDTVPEYERLCGTAG
-425 ESKIDPP
+425 DP
-432 LDPSH
+432 LSDTDH

-491 PIEIT
+491 SIGIT
-496 KVDLSIPDAIS
+496 NVSWSIPEAIS
-507 NAVSIEN
+507 NTISIKN
-514 KGNGDIKISV
+514 KGNGDIEISV
-524 ISGQKIEGTHKIS
+524 ASGQKIEGTHKIS

-549 STVKRSFLYTISGI
+549 PTIERSFLYTISGI

-580 IKYGDKSGISCQVFK
+580 IKDDDKSGISCQVFK
-595 NSPNGSNI
+595 NSPNGSELLSTWGNDI
-603 LDSLEDNMKITYS
+603 KVTYS
-616 IDNSNTVNNYSY
+616 IDGSTETTYEC
-628 GNTIDSS
+628 GTTITQ

-646 VNNIVYDKET
+646 INNIVYDKET

-667 SVAAVKDYYYASNS
+667 SVAAVKDYYYASES
-681 PSSDSCPAIGR
+681 SSSSDCPAIGN
-692 PEWTI
+692 PTWIE
-697 NKVPD
+697 NEVPKD
-702 NYGLD
+702 YGL
-707 NPYLWNYEET
+707 NKPYLWNYEET
-717 YNSDNIVINT
+717 YASDNTMIKRT
-727 IPITLLCY
+727 PITLLCY
-735 YGKDGVSIGSIIEYY
+735 YGKDGIGIKNVIEYY
-750 AATASKYINPN
+750 AVSQLASSIPTMWSPN
-761 SWTENEIPSGYG
+761 TIPDGYG
-773 PSKPYLWNY
+773 PNNPYLWNY
-782 EKIYNTKGGL
+782 EVIQYTEGKPKETTKR
-792 INETSPIIISHYGK
+792 IIAHYGAD
-806 NGTNGK
+806 GK
-812 GIASITNY
+812 GIASITNH
-820 YLATDKSSGV
+820 YLATDKSSGI
-830 TREDNSWTT
+830 TKNSTGWTEEF
-839 TPQEINKDKPY
+839 QEINEDKPY

-862 STPTKSDP
+862 STTESDP

-877 VDGVSPNTAFKSTV
+877 KNGISPNTAFKSTV
-891 FKRSNEAPGTP
+891 FIRSSIIPSTP
-902 EGGSYN
+902 TGGSYN
-908 DPKPS
+908 NPIPDKLS
-913 ESFGWSD
+913 DNILENWSD
-920 GIPAGEEILWASTR
+920 GIPTGEEILWASTR
-934 IFSSNGE
+934 IFSSDGK
-941 YPQQGEWTDPK
+941 YPQQDTWSPPR
-952 QMTDTSDFEVA
+952 QMTDTSDFDVE
-963 FSSLEDPGTP
+963 FSSLENPKNPEGH
-973 DGPPNTENNTNW
+973 PNKTEGW
-985 SDTASTDTIWM
+985 SDTASVNTIWM
-996 ATAVKKNGKWG
+996 ATAVKKNGKWE

-1017 KGNDGTSI
+1017 KGNNGTSI
-1025 NIKGTLESVEKLPKP
+1025 NIKGTLNSIEDLPKP
-1040 PKNPSDCYI
+1040 PGDPSDCYI
-1049 INGELYV
+1049 IDGDLYV
-1056 WNGEKWVNVG
+1056 WNGNSWVNVG
-1066 KFTGDDG
+1066 KFTGSN
-1073 DTAYIH
+1073 AYVH
-1079 IKYANSLTEGDWT
+1079 IKYANSINAADWENGKTAWT
-1092 DKDNEDETLRGES
+1092 DKDGET
-1105 PGKYIGIYWDHNPD
+1105 PGKYIGIYSDNIIE
-1119 DSLTWSN
+1119 DSTDWTKYN
-1126 YKWSKWEGEDG
+1126 WSKWEGEDG

-1143 YRLTTDFVAPA
+1143 YKRTTDFVAPD
-1154 VPESGPVDPSGKKP
+1154 VPIDTSAEGYQ
-1168 EENNYVP
+1168 NNDYVP
-1175 KDWTDDPTGVD
+1175 KGWTDDPTGVN

-1199 VDGKWGNFIG
+1199 VDGKWGSFIG
-1209 SASNSTKAALW
+1209 SASNSKKAALW

-1273 NADYPYIWKVEVIL
+1273 NADNPYIWKVEVIL

-1331 ADIPTNEEITLNAFT
+1331 ANVPTNTQITLNAFT
-1346 QNVTPKDYIWKYT
+1346 QNVTPKDYIWEYT

-1372 SDLKSNNYILNYD
+1372 SDPKSNNYTLNYD
-1385 SALFDGTDSVT
+1385 SDIFSGTDSVT

-1401 EDPNN
+1401 QDPNDAS
-1406 KGNWLFDEVTIFK
+1406 KTLFDEVTIFK
-1419 IHAVSGLTLTCY
+1419 IYAVSGLTLTCY

-1441 KQGIRDFSEA
+1441 KQGKYDFTNAS
-1451 FSNLHVVVDGEEVFE
+1451 SNLHVVVDGEEKYD

-1473 DADVIY
+1473 DPDVKYKMEEKVVEGNTIK
-1479 SYDETTKISKI
+1479 TPII
-1490 YIDDKTT
+1490 HIDSTT

-1540 VWNDINQSYTPNSIS
+1540 VWNDINQSYTPDSIS
-1555 ITANSYDINNAK
+1555 ITANSYDINDVK

-1576 LNSDGEWTDIG
+1576 LNSDGNWANIG

-1593 ISANSE
+1593 ISANSS

-1646 PANADG
+1646 PADVNG
-1652 IIQGIDSLHCK
+1652 NIQSIDSLHCK

-1676 TYTLTVPEG
+1676 TYTLTVPGG
-1685 VSGVRIDPN
+1685 VSGVSIN
-1694 TGEFTFENSFT
+1694 STTGEFTFENSFT

-1717 KIGDIVKG
+1717 KIGDTVKG

-1739 GDPATVYWLIP
+1739 GDPATVYWLVP

-1759 DGNLNP
+1759 NGNLNP

-1787 SYKWGY
+1787 SCTYKY
-1793 NTSTPESDYIKEIG
+1793 NSSENSVEYTLGSTIT
-1807 IDSAQSFITF
+1807 IDKTLFPSFITF
-1817 SMYKEGKQIDSET
+1817 SMYKGGKQIDSET
-1830 VPILKDGQDG
+1830 IPILEDG

-1854 FPATEEGAVASTD
+1854 FPATEEGVVASTD

-1888 VADPRGLIQATTY
+1888 VDDPRGLIQATTY
-1901 ENDDPTNYIEIGDTQ
+1901 KNNDPTNYMKIGDTQ

-1927 SKKQYLNDSRKKV
+1927 SKEQYLNDSRKKV

-1946 SVENQGEALAVLEYN
+1946 SVENPGEVLAVLYYN
-1961 WSISWSGEPGAK
+1961 WSISWSGDPGAK

-1981 VRKFQSTADENTI
+1981 VRKFQSIADENTT

-2037 IAPSDTTHWS
+2037 IAPSNTTYWS

-2063 ANAEGWI
+2063 KNAEGWI

-2079 SDAISL
+2079 SGNISL
-2085 KKNGE
+2085 TKNGE
-2090 INAGDGTF
+2090 ISAGTGKF
-2098 SVSKEGILTA
+2098 SVSKIGDLNA
-2108 TSGKI
+2108 PSGRI

-2138 DVSGTQYGGGGHD
+2138 DVGGTQYSGTGYR

-2162 EVSIEKNNKSKSGY
+2162 EVSVEANGKSKSGY

-2184 VLPVGISGTATGYF
+2184 VLPITTSGTATGYF

-2205 LWTEKTDIV
+2205 TWTTKTDIV
-2214 NLEWHDDTLKSAADR
+2214 NLEWHDDTSKSNADR

-2238 SDAALAMGQEF
+2238 SDAVLAMGPEF

-2261 QVCLIYGND
+2261 QVCLMYGD
-2270 IIGYGFNPIVE
+2270 AIIGYGFNPIVE
-2281 SLEGLDGNS
+2281 SLEGLNGNP

-2296 YMYNYHRITYQW
+2296 YMYNYHRTTYQW

-2367 NYFVFTGADSPGN
+2367 NYFVFTGADTNGSV
-2380 IVYLPTTNQLIEIG
+2380 VYLPTTNQLTELG

-2404 LVTTTPNKVYIVS
+2404 LVTVTSNKVYIVS
-2417 DDGYGKLL
+2417 DDKYGTLL
-2425 DNNDNIIKQ
+2425 DNNDNKIKQ
-2434 STPVSDLGDKYYNYI
+2434 STPLSILGDKYYNYI

>member
-92 TALQNSLLD
+92 TALQNSLLN

-117 VGTEELQFDWIES
+117 VGTEELQFDWIKS
-130 FTNPNINVDPPLY
+130 FTDPDINVDPPLY
-143 IDENPSSNHYGQLVW
+143 IDENPSSNHYGNLVW
-158 NPGYI
+158 KPGYI
-163 KHYTIDGPDKVQPDS
+163 KHYTIDGPEKVQPDYDD
-178 SNSNTYGKTKDYWR
+178 NNNTYDRTKEYWR
-192 WYITNSEGEN
+192 WYITNSEGKN

-212 FYVYLKVPYSKEY
+212 FYVYLKVPYSKGY
-225 TIDGSDTNGGGLNGA
+225 TIEGINTNGGGLNGA
-240 NIYIAADGNLGD
+240 NIYIAENGKLGEMI
-252 RTASGNMAKT
+252 AHGNMAKT
-262 GVGKV
+262 GIGKV

-341 DKLVFNEDGKGN
+341 DKLKFNEDGKGN
-353 LYIKGAIVQD
+353 LYIKGVIVQD
-363 TGGNSQAATVYRDT
+363 TKGNSQAATVYRDT
-377 WERGATY
+377 WKEGTIY
-384 CPGNIVVVKDGNN
+384 CPGNIVIVKDGNN
-397 VVGSYRCTGEIPKG
+397 VVGSYRCTGEVPNG
-411 GTADTVKEYERDCY
+411 ETADKVPEYERNCY
-425 ESKIDPP
+425 ESKIDPT

-491 PIEIT
+491 SIGIT
-496 KVDLSIPDAIS
+496 NVVWSIPEAIS
-507 NAVSIEN
+507 NTVSIKN
-514 KGNGDIKISV
+514 NGNGDIEISV
-524 ISGQKIEGTHKIS
+524 ASGQKIEGTHKIS

-549 STVKRSFLYTISGI
+549 PTVERSFLYTISGI

-595 NSPNGSNI
+595 NSPNGSELLSTWGNDI
-603 LDSLEDNMKITYS
+603 KVTYS
-616 IDNSNTVNNYSY
+616 IDGSINDDGTEPTYEH
-628 GNTIDSS
+628 GTTITQL
-635 SISSKIVFTLT
+635 ISSKIVFTLT

-656 ILVVRD
+656 ILVVKD

-667 SVAAVKDYYYASNS
+667 SVAAVKDYYYASES
-681 PSSDSCPAIGR
+681 PSSDIPAVGDSRWVQNEI
-692 PEWTI
+692 PS
-697 NKVPD
+697 

-717 YNSDNIVINT
+717 IGSNGKPINT
-727 IPITLLCY
+727 TPITLLCY
-735 YGKDGVSIGSIIEYY
+735 YGKDGIGIKNVIEYY
-750 AATASKYINPN
+750 AVSKLASSTPTLWSPN
-761 SWTENEIPSGYG
+761 TIPNEYG
-773 PSKPYLWNY
+773 PNNPYLWNY
-782 EKIYNTKGGL
+782 EVIQYTDGKSKETTKR
-792 INETSPIIISHYGK
+792 IIAHYGAD
-806 NGTNGK
+806 GK

-830 TREDNSWTT
+830 TTSDNNWTT

-862 STPTKSDP
+862 STPTESDP

-877 VDGVSPNTAFKSTV
+877 TDGISPNTAFKSTV
-891 FKRSNEAPGTP
+891 FKRSDEDPGIP

-908 DPKPS
+908 DPKPP
-913 ESFGWSD
+913 ESSGWSD
-920 GIPAGEEILWASTR
+920 GIPAGETILWASTR
-934 IFSSNGE
+934 IFSSDGK
-941 YPQQGEWTDPK
+941 YPQQEVWSPPR
-952 QMTDTSDFEVA
+952 QMTDTSDFDVE
-963 FSSLEDPGTP
+963 FSSLENPKNPEGH
-973 DGPPNTENNTNW
+973 PNKTEGW
-985 SDTASTDTIWM
+985 SDTASVNTIWM
-996 ATAVKKNGKWG
+996 ATAVKKNGKWE

-1017 KGNDGTSI
+1017 KGNNGTSI
-1025 NIKGTLESVEKLPKP
+1025 NIKSTLNSIEDLPNP
-1040 PKNPSDCYI
+1040 PTDPSDCYI
-1049 INGELYV
+1049 INGDLYV

-1066 KFTGDDG
+1066 KFTGSN
-1073 DTAYIH
+1073 AYVH
-1079 IKYANSLTEGDWT
+1079 IKYANSIDAADWENGKTAWT
-1092 DKDNEDETLRGES
+1092 DKDGET
-1105 PGKYIGIYWDHNPD
+1105 PGKYIGIYSDNTIE
-1119 DSLTWSN
+1119 DSTNWTKYN
-1126 YKWSKWEGEDG
+1126 WSKWEGEDG

-1143 YRLTTDFVAPA
+1143 YQRTTEFVAPD
-1154 VPESGPVDPSGKKP
+1154 VPTNTSAEGYQN
-1168 EENNYVP
+1168 NNYVP
-1175 KDWTDDPTGVD
+1175 KYWTDDPTGVN
-1186 KTNQYEWVCYRQK
+1186 KTYQYEWVCYRQK
-1199 VDGKWGNFIG
+1199 VDGKWGKFIG

-1259 GNDQWKRLPTDVTH
+1259 GNNQWKRLPTDVTH
-1273 NADYPYIWKVEVIL
+1273 NADNPYIWKVEVIL

-1331 ADIPTNEEITLNAFT
+1331 TNVPTNTQITLNAFT
-1346 QNVTPKDYIWKYT
+1346 QNVTPKDYIWEYT

-1372 SDLKSNNYILNYD
+1372 SDLKSNNYILSYD

-1401 EDPNN
+1401 QDPNDAS
-1406 KGNWLFDEVTIFK
+1406 KILFDEVTIFK
-1419 IHAVSGLTLTCY
+1419 IYAVSGLTLTCY

-1441 KQGIRDFSEA
+1441 KKGIKDYSKA
-1451 FSNLHVVVDGEEVFE
+1451 SSNLHVVVDGEEIYD

-1490 YIDDKTT
+1490 YIDNKTT

-1540 VWNDINQSYTPNSIS
+1540 VWDDINQSYTPDSIS
-1555 ITANSYDINNAK
+1555 ITANSYDINDVK

-1576 LNSDGEWTDIG
+1576 LNSDGNWANIG
-1587 TGSTLE
+1587 TGPTLE
-1593 ISANSE
+1593 ISANSS

-1646 PANADG
+1646 PADANG
-1652 IIQGIDSLHCK
+1652 NIQNINSLHCK

-1685 VSGVRIDPN
+1685 VSGVSIN
-1694 TGEFTFENSFT
+1694 STTGEFTFENSFT

-1717 KIGDIVKG
+1717 KIGDIMKG

-1734 KPGSN
+1734 KPGSS
-1739 GDPATVYWLIP
+1739 GDPATVYWLVP

-1759 DGNLNP
+1759 NGNLNP

-1771 GFQQTGNGEVV
+1771 GFQQTGNGNVV
-1782 AAEGV
+1782 AAEYV
-1787 SYKWGY
+1787 TYKWGY
-1793 NTSTPESDYIKEIG
+1793 NTSTPESNYTGEIH

-1817 SMYKEGKQIDSET
+1817 AMYKGNTLIDSET
-1830 VPILKDGQDG
+1830 IPILKDGQDG

-1901 ENDDPTNYIEIGDTQ
+1901 ENNDPTNYMEIGDTQ
-1916 INVIDFYLHEC
+1916 INVIDFYLHQC
-1927 SKKQYLNDSRKKV
+1927 SKEEYLNDSRKKV

-1946 SVENQGEALAVLEYN
+1946 SVENPGVALAVLEYN

-1981 VRKFQSTADENTI
+1981 VRKFQSIADKNTK

-2079 SDAISL
+2079 SGNISL
-2085 KKNGE
+2085 TKNGE
-2090 INAGDGTF
+2090 ISAGTGKF
-2098 SVSKEGILTA
+2098 SVSKIGDLNA
-2108 TSGKI
+2108 PSGRI

-2162 EVSIEKNNKSKSGY
+2162 EVSIEGNGTSKSGY

-2184 VLPVGISGTATGYF
+2184 VLPVGTSGTATGYF

-2205 LWTEKTDIV
+2205 TWITKTEIV
-2214 NLEWHDDTLKSAADR
+2214 NYDWHDDKYRDNDFKKWQ
-2229 EAVFNDFIT
+2229 FNDFIT
-2238 SDAALAMGQEF
+2238 SPPFLALPPNLQTE
-2249 IDLINSNCSTLE
+2249 IKERCSTIGE
-2261 QVCLIYGND
+2261 VCAHYGNL
-2270 IIGYGFNPIVE
+2270 ILGYGFICEQTSEPDPNWDPDIDINPTT
-2281 SLEGLDGNS
+2281 
-2290 YDVYSI
+2290 YTAYHI
-2296 YMYNYHRITYQW
+2296 YVNDYHKSTYQW
-2308 VPLSTNYGI
+2308 VSLSTNYGI
-2317 ISDVSNAKT
+2317 ISDVSNAET
-2326 NYSFYSPNGSAFLKN
+2326 NYSFYSPNGSAIWKN
-2341 GSCISWSSD
+2341 GGCVSWSPD
-2350 YKGYAYSNTI
+2350 YRGFAYSNAI
-2360 LSYLDKT
+2360 KKYLNKT
-2367 NYFVFTGADSPGN
+2367 SYFVFTGADSPGSG
-2380 IVYLPTTNQLIEIG
+2380 VWLPNKDDLTNMG

-2404 LVTTTPNKVYIVS
+2404 LVTVTSNKVYIVS
-2417 DDGYGKLL
+2417 DDEYGKLL

-2434 STPVSDLGDKYYNYI
+2434 STFISAGGKRYNNYI